1 MLTHQSATIETA
13 TMTSAAPK
21 ASPMHLALSAAQFE
35 QVRRIV
41 YEKCGINLTSG
52 KEELVKSRLVKRLQA
67 LDLHSIEEY
76 LQFVKRDLTG
86 KELAQMLD
94 VLTTNKTY
102 FYREAAH
109 FSYLCQEILPHL
121 QQQKL
126 RIWSAGCS
134 SGEEP
139 YTIGA
144 LLREHLKN
152 VDRHDIRILATDLSM
167 RVLEKARAG
176 LYPAEAF
183 HEMPPQLLQKYFTMT
198 SPQPRTYRVN
208 DNVRKFVTFARLNLL
223 AEWPMQGPFDVIFCR
238 NVMIYFD
245 LPTRDR
251 LVNRYWQLLAP
262 GGHLFIGHSESL
274 NGIHHQ
280 YHYVQPAAYMK

>member
-1 MLTHQSATIETA
+1 
-13 TMTSAAPK
+13 MTSAGSK
-21 ASPMHLALSAAQFE
+21 ASPTHLEISAAQFQ
-35 QVRRIV
+35 QVCRIV
-41 YEKCGINLTSG
+41 YEKCGINLTTG

-67 LDLHSIEEY
+67 LDLHSIDEY
-76 LQFVKRDLTG
+76 LQFVKNDLSG
-86 KELAQMLD
+86 KELMQMLD

-102 FYREAAH
+102 FYRESAH
-109 FSYLCQEILPHL
+109 FDYLCQEILPNL
-121 QQQKL
+121 RQQKL

-152 VDRHDIRILATDLSM
+152 VDRYDIRILATDLSL
-167 RVLEKARAG
+167 RVLEKAKAAT
-176 LYPAEAF
+176 YPTEAF
-183 HEMPPQLLQKYFTMT
+183 NEMPPTLLQKHFTMT
-198 SPQPRTYRVN
+198 GANSRTYRVN

-223 AEWPMQGPFDVIFCR
+223 ESWPMKGPFDVIFCR

-251 LVNRYWQLLAP
+251 LVNRYYQLLAP

-274 NGIHHQ
+274 NGINHQ
-280 YHYVQPAAYMK
+280 YNYVQPAAYMK

>member
-1 MLTHQSATIETA
+1 MHFDLR
-13 TMTSAAPK
+13 AAE
-21 ASPMHLALSAAQFE
+21 FE

-41 YEKCGINLTSG
+41 YEKCGINLTTG

-76 LQFVKRDLTG
+76 LQFVKRDASG

-102 FYREAAH
+102 FYRESAH
-109 FSYLCQEILPHL
+109 FDFLCQEILPNL
-121 QQQKL
+121 RQTRL

-144 LLREHLKN
+144 LLREQLKN
-152 VDRHDIRILATDLSM
+152 IDRYDVRILATDLSM
-167 RVLEKARAG
+167 RVLQKAKEAT
-176 LYPAEAF
+176 YPADAF
-183 HEMPPQLLQKYFTMT
+183 QEMPPQLLQKYFTMT
-198 SPQPRTYRVN
+198 GANPRTFRVN
-208 DNVRKFVTFARLNLL
+208 DNVRKLVTFARLNLL

-245 LPTRDR
+245 LSTRDR
-251 LVNRYWQLLAP
+251 LVNRYYRLLAP

-274 NGIHHQ
+274 NGINHQ
-280 YHYVQPAAYMK
+280 YKYVQPAAYMK

>member
-1 MLTHQSATIETA
+1 
-13 TMTSAAPK
+13 MTTAAPK
-21 ASPMHLALSAAQFE
+21 ASPIHLELSTAQFE

-41 YEKCGINLTSG
+41 YEKCGINLTPG

-67 LDLHSIEEY
+67 LDLHSIDEY
-76 LQFVKRDLTG
+76 LAFVKRDLAG

-102 FYREAAH
+102 FYRESAH
-109 FSYLCQEILPHL
+109 FDYLCQEILPRL
-121 QQQKL
+121 RQQKL

-144 LLREHLKN
+144 LLREQLKN
-152 VDRHDIRILATDLSM
+152 VDRYDIRILATDLSM
-167 RVLEKARAG
+167 RVLQKAKEAT
-176 LYPAEAF
+176 YPADAF
-183 HEMPPQLLQKYFTMT
+183 NEMPPQLLQKYFTPT
-198 SPQPRTYRVN
+198 NSSPRAYRVN
-208 DNVRKFVTFARLNLL
+208 DNVRKLVTFARLNLL
-223 AEWPMQGPFDVIFCR
+223 ESWPMKGPFDVIFCR

-251 LVNRYWQLLAP
+251 LVNRYYDLLAP
-262 GGHLFIGHSESL
+262 GGYLFIGHSESL
-274 NGIHHQ
+274 NGINHQ
-280 YHYVQPAAYMK
+280 YKYVQPAAYTK

>member
-1 MLTHQSATIETA
+1 
-13 TMTSAAPK
+13 MTSAAPK
-21 ASPMHLALSAAQFE
+21 ASPIRLALSTAQFE

-41 YEKCGINLTSG
+41 YEKCGINLTTG

-67 LDLHSIEEY
+67 LDLDSIGEY
-76 LQFVKRDLTG
+76 LQFVKNDLSG

-102 FYREAAH
+102 FYRESAH
-109 FSYLCQEILPHL
+109 FDYLCQEILPNL
-121 QQQKL
+121 RQPKL

-139 YTIGA
+139 YTVGA

-152 VDRHDIRILATDLSM
+152 IDRYDVRILATDLSM
-167 RVLEKARAG
+167 RVLEKAKAAT
-176 LYPAEAF
+176 YAAEAF
-183 HEMPPQLLQKYFTMT
+183 NEMPPALLQKYFTRV
-198 SPQPRTYRVN
+198 SANPHSYRVK
-208 DNVRKFVTFARLNLL
+208 DNVRKLVTFARLNLL
-223 AEWPMQGPFDVIFCR
+223 ADWPMRGPFDVIFCR

-251 LVNRYWQLLAP
+251 LVNRYYRLLAP

-274 NGIHHQ
+274 NGINHQ
-280 YHYVQPAAYMK
+280 YKYVQPAAYMK

>member
-1 MLTHQSATIETA
+1 MTA
-13 TMTSAAPK
+13 SGGKP
-21 ASPMHLALSAAQFE
+21 SPSQLALSAAQFE
-35 QVRRIV
+35 QVRRTV
-41 YEKCGINLTSG
+41 HEKCGINLTPG
-52 KEELVKSRLVKRLQA
+52 KEELVKARLVKRLQA
-67 LDLHSIEEY
+67 LNLTSFDAY
-76 LQFVKRDLTG
+76 LQFVKQDLSG

-102 FYREAAH
+102 FYRESAH
-109 FSYLCQEILPHL
+109 FDYLCQELLPNFR
-121 QQQKL
+121 QPKL

-152 VDRHDIRILATDLSM
+152 LDRYDVRILATDLSS
-167 RVLEKARAG
+167 RVLEKAQAAT
-176 LYPAEAF
+176 YPAEAF
-183 HEMPPQLLQKYFTMT
+183 SEMPPTLVQKHFTMT
-198 SPQPRTYRVN
+198 GGQARQYRVN
-208 DNVRKFVTFARLNLL
+208 DNVRKLVSFARLNLL
-223 AEWPMQGPFDVIFCR
+223 SDWPMKGPFDMIFCR

-251 LVNRYWQLLAP
+251 LVNRYWRMLAP

-274 NGIHHQ
+274 NGINHQ
-280 YHYVQPAAYMK
+280 YQYVQPAAYRK